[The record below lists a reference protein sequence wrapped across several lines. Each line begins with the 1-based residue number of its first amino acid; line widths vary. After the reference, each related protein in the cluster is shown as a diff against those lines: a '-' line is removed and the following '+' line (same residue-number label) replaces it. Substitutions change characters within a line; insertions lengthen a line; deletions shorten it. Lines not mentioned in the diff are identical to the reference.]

1 MIFIAEIGLNHN
13 GNFPIC
19 QEMIKQAKLSG
30 ADIAK
35 FQLGWRC
42 KPDEINYMNLEMIQ
56 QLKKWADQY
65 EIELMFSIITYDAFE
80 MVKNLNLD
88 KYKIASRSLIDNF
101 QLVKDVV
108 DLGKKTFISLGMWE
122 KDDLPIKNKS
132 NIDYLWCKSEYP
144 TENKDLVNFPKDFKN
159 SKYKGYS
166 DHCIGIDNTL
176 LAISRGAE
184 IIEKHFTFDKT
195 STVIRD
201 HKLSATPEEFKI
213 MVDIGRS
220 INRRLHLGI

>member
-1 MIFIAEIGLNHN
+1 MIFIAEIGMNHN

-42 KPDEINYMNLEMIQ
+42 KPEEINYMSLDMIR
-56 QLKKWADQY
+56 QLKKWAKQY
-65 EIELMFSIITYDAFE
+65 DIELMFSIITHEALK
-80 MVKNLNLD
+80 MVKHLDLN
-88 KYKIASRSLIDNF
+88 KYKVASRTLIDNI
-101 QLVKDVV
+101 QLANDIVNM
-108 DLGKKTFISLGMWE
+108 GKKTFVSLGMWN
-122 KDDLPIKNKS
+122 DATLPIIGKK

-144 TENKDLVNFPKDFKN
+144 TNDAHLKGIPKSFKN
-159 SKYKGYS
+159 SIYKGYS

-176 LAISRGAE
+176 LAIARGAE

-201 HKLSATPEEFKI
+201 HKLSATPEEFRI
-213 MVDIGRS
+213 MVEIGRS
-220 INRRLHLGI
+220 INRRLKLGI